1 MINQNSPSL
10 YSPPTRSLGI
20 NRSSLPCLR
29 NTVPLVWLGLMP
41 TPSVAVGRAGCVGG
55 QLRCEGTAGKFRF
68 DEGTR
73 NAKGESTRTVGDDGA
88 RRRGN
93 LELLRR
99 VLEHR
104 GERGLLGDAQPVW
117 EGGGD
122 GGVSDAASD
131 RLPRGPERR
140 GAVGRTGAV
149 VNAGRR
155 ETTRRTYTR
164 NGNLGSDVSVILKET
179 FDIITGCGRSCA
191 TRANLEV
198 PSGSARGPLR
208 TKSAEHFMGR
218 FLLFLQ
224 AAKIP
229 DRDFLAWVYLLVAP
243 VAPIRSG
250 QLALTRLVFT
260 GYP

>member
-29 NTVPLVWLGLMP
+29 NTFPLVWLGLMP

-149 VNAGRR
+149 VDAGRR

-179 FDIITGCGRSCA
+179 FDMITGDGRSCA
-191 TRANLEV
+191 TRAILEV
-198 PSGSARGPLR
+198 PSLPIGPRPTEYDRSLRFFFRATPADADQTRAHARNC
-208 TKSAEHFMGR
+208 HD
-218 FLLFLQ
+218 Q
-224 AAKIP
+224 AV
-229 DRDFLAWVYLLVAP
+229 RCVYV
-243 VAPIRSG
+243 R
-250 QLALTRLVFT
+250 
-260 GYP
+260 

>member
-1 MINQNSPSL
+1 M
-10 YSPPTRSLGI
+10 
-20 NRSSLPCLR
+20 R
-29 NTVPLVWLGLMP
+29 NTFPLVWLGLMP

-68 DEGTR
+68 DQGTR
-73 NAKGESTRTVGDDGA
+73 NARGESTRTVGDDGA

-149 VNAGRR
+149 VDAGRR

-179 FDIITGCGRSCA
+179 FDMITGDGRSCA
-191 TRANLEV
+191 TRAILEV
-198 PSGSARGPLR
+198 PSPVSARGPEYVVYGFFLERGRQTLKRAR
-208 TKSAEHFMGR
+208 TRHET
-218 FLLFLQ
+218 
-224 AAKIP
+224 
-229 DRDFLAWVYLLVAP
+229 VTTP
-243 VAPIRSG
+243 VRCMYG
-250 QLALTRLVFT
+250 TKTFR
-260 GYP
+260 

>member
-29 NTVPLVWLGLMP
+29 NTFPLVWLGLMP

-149 VNAGRR
+149 VDAGRR

-179 FDIITGCGRSCA
+179 FDMITGDGRSCA
-191 TRANLEV
+191 TRAILEV
-198 PSGSARGPLR
+198 PSPGSARGPEYVCSLYGFFFR
-208 TKSAEHFMGR
+208 ATPADAH
-218 FLLFLQ
+218 
-224 AAKIP
+224 
-229 DRDFLAWVYLLVAP
+229 
-243 VAPIRSG
+243 
-250 QLALTRLVFT
+250 LTRAPHARNCHDQV
-260 GYP
+260 

>member
-29 NTVPLVWLGLMP
+29 NTFPLVWLGLMP

-131 RLPRGPERR
+131 CLADPNDAVPSDGPGLSSTRDAVRRR
-140 GAVGRTGAV
+140 GART
-149 VNAGRR
+149 
-155 ETTRRTYTR
+155 
-164 NGNLGSDVSVILKET
+164 LGT
-179 FDIITGCGRSCA
+179 A
-191 TRANLEV
+191 TW
-198 PSGSARGPLR
+198 GP
-208 TKSAEHFMGR
+208 T
-218 FLLFLQ
+218 
-224 AAKIP
+224 
-229 DRDFLAWVYLLVAP
+229 
-243 VAPIRSG
+243 
-250 QLALTRLVFT
+250 
-260 GYP
+260 